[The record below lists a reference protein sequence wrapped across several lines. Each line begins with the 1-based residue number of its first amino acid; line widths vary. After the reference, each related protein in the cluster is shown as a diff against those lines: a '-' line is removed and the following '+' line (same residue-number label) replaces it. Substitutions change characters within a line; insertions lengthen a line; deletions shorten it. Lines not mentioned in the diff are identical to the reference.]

1 MEGGSFCTPD
11 LLGDTYILGKI
22 TQEHVLCVNLS
33 SFAWQLLTLGPLF
46 LFCSLQVYVNKG
58 VFGSRV
64 TRHVATRPN
73 ELFWSKDHLVYG
85 QTRSF
90 LLFLFFLF
98 LPQFFNHL
106 IYRCAACKIQQLS
119 VEGFIVFQR
128 GDGGFRDRG
137 FGWAIA
143 ALPKLLIVCS
153 GKYQSSPLF
162 VLRNS
167 ADVS

>member
-22 TQEHVLCVNLS
+22 TQEHVLYVNLS
-33 SFAWQLLTLGPLF
+33 SFAWRLLTLGPFL

-58 VFGSRV
+58 VFGSKV

-85 QTRSF
+85 QT
-90 LLFLFFLF
+90 F
-98 LPQFFNHL
+98 LPLAFILSFSSSVLQPSHL
-106 IYRCAACKIQQLS
+106 PVCCPQNPTTLGWGLRCFSRRLRWVQGQGLWVGNCS
-119 VEGFIVFQR
+119 VTKAPHCM
-128 GDGGFRDRG
+128 FRKVSV
-137 FGWAIA
+137 I
-143 ALPKLLIVCS
+143 P
-153 GKYQSSPLF
+153 PF